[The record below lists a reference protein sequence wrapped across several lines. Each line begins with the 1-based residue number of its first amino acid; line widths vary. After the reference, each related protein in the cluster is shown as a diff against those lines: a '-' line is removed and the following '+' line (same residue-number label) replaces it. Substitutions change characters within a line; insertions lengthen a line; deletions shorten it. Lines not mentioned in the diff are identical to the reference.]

1 MPKSAKENSP
11 KLRESFTKNL
21 APNAVN
27 KKRNVIL
34 ISNVKGSCL
43 ENVSMMF
50 YMYVYATF

>member
-43 ENVSMMF
+43 ENVSMML